1 MIQSEVELYPDS
13 DIQQPLFACN
23 GNEINEVRLP
33 PCLVTLDEYSTT
45 TGPNSKNLI
54 IRQGVLKNNRY
65 YYFNL
70 TVATENGENEN
81 IFPGIST
88 IALSP
93 DELPRNGSCSLK
105 KLEGDWNNDGD
116 EQDLNRN
123 IVEIIAVDD
132 RIEFNC
138 QNWDIL
144 ADDKSVSY
152 SIGISYQNDAVCRI
166 STDLSIGYDHYIS
179 YYQYNVTM
187 TS

>member
-116 EQDLNRN
+116 EKDLNRN

-166 STDLSIGYDHYIS
+166 STDLRIGYDHYILLR
-179 YYQYNVTM
+179 YNDVI
-187 TS
+187 S